1 MNNLLI
7 VFIGLGLIL
16 YIFFVLATSRTS
28 ILKGFNGLL
37 WLIFSLVLPPIAFAL
52 VLLTKAKKVK
62 VKEEYDFAEN
72 IIMDLSQP
80 FVDLAHTSR
89 ALLGVNLSY
98 VLEGLTY
105 FGVLGLLAIFFNQYF
120 GMNDQNADYMVGILT
135 AGITIAMLFLGATV
149 DVIGLRKSLL
159 IALSLMLVGRIILT
173 VSPGINILGF
183 LKPQLIALLGILGIV
198 LGYGIY
204 QPACYAGVKQLTN
217 EKTAAMGYAMLYALM
232 NLGGFLPGII
242 SPPVRRGY
250 GITGVFWV
258 YVFLTVVGIGV
269 VYFVITKKAMKKALA
284 EIDQSSDLKDDKTES
299 VEEEEKGFKLFVHAF
314 SKQFKE
320 KRKSSVIAIVIFI
333 FLLLIVIVKELFL
346 SSVLRESFSNNIVLS
361 TIFGFNWFIAL
372 ALFGLSI
379 MIYIIT
385 DLRFFYFIFILI
397 FVQTLFAHNWLTIPQ
412 YTSRAFGGFIQQNF
426 EFFVN
431 LNPILIFILTPMVT
445 ALTSKKDTY
454 NMMIIGT
461 AVMASPTFI
470 LVLGPHFNTLIA
482 YIIIMT
488 IGEAMWQ
495 PRFLQW
501 VAEIAPK
508 NMTGIYMGIGQFP
521 WFLTKVITSL
531 YAGWFLMKYC
541 PSNTPPSEMN
551 TQTMWLIYGFIA
563 IISPVGLLLAKSW
576 MKKGFKVRHEDKK

>member
-1 MNNLLI
+1 MNDLLI
-7 VFIGLGLIL
+7 VFIGLAIIFF
-16 YIFFVLATSRTS
+16 IFFVLGTSRTA
-28 ILKGFNGLL
+28 ILKGYNGLPWFL
-37 WLIFSLVLPPIAFAL
+37 FSIVLPPFAYIGIL
-52 VLLTKAKKVK
+52 VAKPKTAK
-62 VKEEYDFAEN
+62 EKEEFDFAEN

-105 FGVLGLLAIFFNQYF
+105 FGVVGLLAIFFNDF
-120 GMNDQNADYMVGILT
+120 IGLDDIDAGRMVGILT

-149 DVIGLRKSLL
+149 DWIGLRKSLL
-159 IALSLMLVGRIILT
+159 IALSLMLIGRILLTTSPDLGIPGLWNSAHIL
-173 VSPGINILGF
+173 
-183 LKPQLIALLGILGIV
+183 AMLGILGII

-242 SPPVRRGY
+242 SPPVRRAF

-258 YVFLTVVGIGV
+258 YAALTVVGIGI
-269 VYFVITKKAMKKALA
+269 VYFVITKKAMKKAVT
-284 EIDQSSDLKDDKTES
+284 EMRTSSDDSQKA
-299 VEEEEKGFKLFVHAF
+299 EEKDEMADM
-314 SKQFKE
+314 STKE
-320 KRKSSVIAIVIFI
+320 KLVYYFRNFPLK
-333 FLLLIVIVKELFL
+333 
-346 SSVLRESFSNNIVLS
+346 
-361 TIFGFNWFIAL
+361 
-372 ALFGLSI
+372 
-379 MIYIIT
+379 
-385 DLRFFYFIFILI
+385 DLRFLYFIFILI
-397 FVQTLFAHNWLTIPQ
+397 FVQTLFAHNWLTLPL
-412 YTSRAFGGFIQQNF
+412 YTSRAFEGFVSNNF

-454 NMMIIGT
+454 NMMVLGT
-461 AVMASPTFI
+461 FVMASPTFI
-470 LVLGPHFNTLIA
+470 LALGPNIYTLIA
-482 YIIIMT
+482 YLIIMT
-488 IGEAMWQ
+488 LGEAMWQ

-531 YAGWFLMKYC
+531 YSGWFLMNYC
-541 PSNTPPSEMN
+541 PADTPPAEMN
-551 TQTMWLIYGFIA
+551 TEMMWLIYAFIA
-563 IISPVGLLLAKSW
+563 MVSPVGLLLARNW
-576 MKKGFKVRHEDKK
+576 MRKGFKVKHESNN